1 MPERQQWILTV
12 DPACSL
18 DQLCE
23 ELVRRGFAVVTLLQ
37 EIGVI
42 VVSGEAHSQAQL
54 AAIDGV
60 RAVEAETAI
69 DIGPPSQP
77 DNW

>member
-18 DQLCE
+18 DHVCE
-23 ELVRRGFAVVTLLQ
+23 ELVRHGYALAAVLR

-42 VVSGEAHSQAQL
+42 VVEGHSGSKNELSAL
-54 AAIDGV
+54 NGV
-60 RAVEAETAI
+60 VSVEPDSSI
-69 DIGPPSQP
+69 NIGPPGDPST
-77 DNW
+77 W

>member
-12 DPACSL
+12 DPASSL
-18 DQLCE
+18 DHVCD
-23 ELVRRGFAVVTLLQ
+23 ELARRGFAVATLLR

-42 VVSGEAHSQAQL
+42 VVSGQAGSQPEL

-60 RAVEAETAI
+60 NAVEAETAI
-69 DIGPPSQP
+69 DIGPPGRP
-77 DNW
+77 GTW

>member
-18 DQLCE
+18 DQVCE
-23 ELVRRGFAVVTLLQ
+23 ELVRRGFAVATLLK

-42 VVSGEAHSQAQL
+42 VVSGGAQSRAEL
-54 AAIDGV
+54 AAIVGV
-60 RAVEAETAI
+60 SAGEAATAI